1 MSTKTIS
8 LQEANLI
15 SWFNG
20 QLSVLEQQS
29 GKRVE
34 KLTLSIDR
42 TVSNDIS
49 ISLIMVEKDV
59 PVVAAA
65 PTSAPVVS
73 PQQG

>member
-29 GKRVE
+29 GKRVD

-42 TVSNDIS
+42 AVSNDIS
-49 ISLIMVEKDV
+49 ISLVLVDKTE
-59 PVVAAA
+59 
-65 PTSAPVVS
+65 PVVS
-73 PQQG
+73 PPKM

>member
-29 GKRVE
+29 GKRVD

-49 ISLIMVEKDV
+49 ILLTLVDKT
-59 PVVAAA
+59 PPAA
-65 PTSAPVVS
+65 PPTASYPVEAP
-73 PQQG
+73 PAE

>member
-29 GKRVE
+29 SKRVD
-34 KLTLSIDR
+34 KLILSIDR
-42 TVSNDIS
+42 AVSNDIS
-49 ISLIMVEKDV
+49 ISLVLVDKAE
-59 PVVAAA
+59 
-65 PTSAPVVS
+65 SVS
-73 PQQG
+73 PPAE

>member
-8 LQEANLI
+8 MQEANLI

-20 QLSVLEQQS
+20 QINVVEQQS

-34 KLTLSIDR
+34 KLMLSIDR
-42 TVSNDIS
+42 TESNDIS

-59 PVVAAA
+59 PVVATS
-65 PTSAPVVS
+65 PTAAPVVP
-73 PQQG
+73 PQQQ

>member
-29 GKRVE
+29 GKRVD
-34 KLTLSIDR
+34 KLMLSIDR

-49 ISLIMVEKDV
+49 ISLIMVEKDA
-59 PVVAAA
+59 PVVATS
-65 PTSAPVVS
+65 PTAAPVVP
-73 PQQG
+73 PQQE

>member
-29 GKRVE
+29 GKRVD
-34 KLTLSIDR
+34 KLTLSVDLA
-42 TVSNDIS
+42 VSNDIS
-49 ISLIMVEKDV
+49 ISLVLVDKTE
-59 PVVAAA
+59 
-65 PTSAPVVS
+65 PVVS
-73 PQQG
+73 PPKM

>member
-29 GKRVE
+29 GKRVD

-42 TVSNDIS
+42 AVSNDIS
-49 ISLIMVEKDV
+49 ISLVLVDKTE
-59 PVVAAA
+59 PVL
-65 PTSAPVVS
+65 P
-73 PQQG
+73 PQV

>member
-29 GKRVE
+29 GKRVD

-42 TVSNDIS
+42 AVSNDIS
-49 ISLIMVEKDV
+49 ISLVLVDKTEQ
-59 PVVAAA
+59 
-65 PTSAPVVS
+65 VVS
-73 PQQG
+73 PPKM

>member
-29 GKRVE
+29 GKRVD
-34 KLTLSIDR
+34 KLMLSVDR
-42 TVSNDIS
+42 SVSNDIS
-49 ISLIMVEKDV
+49 ISLVLVDRAE
-59 PVVAAA
+59 PVV
-65 PTSAPVVS
+65 PPSA
-73 PQQG
+73 G

>member
-15 SWFNG
+15 SWFNS

-29 GKRVE
+29 GKRID

-42 TVSNDIS
+42 AVSNDIS
-49 ISLIMVEKDV
+49 ISLVLVDKE
-59 PVVAAA
+59 AL
-65 PTSAPVVS
+65 VS
-73 PQQG
+73 PPAR

>member
-29 GKRVE
+29 GKRVD
-34 KLTLSIDR
+34 KLTLSVDR
-42 TVSNDIS
+42 AVSNDIS
-49 ISLIMVEKDV
+49 ISLVLVDKTE
-59 PVVAAA
+59 
-65 PTSAPVVS
+65 PVVS
-73 PQQG
+73 PPKM

>member
-29 GKRVE
+29 GKRVD

-42 TVSNDIS
+42 AVSNDIS

-59 PVVAAA
+59 PVVATS
-65 PTSAPVVS
+65 PTATPVVP

>member
-15 SWFNG
+15 SWFSG

-29 GKRVE
+29 GKRVD

-42 TVSNDIS
+42 AVSNDIS
-49 ISLIMVEKDV
+49 ILLVLVDKTE
-59 PVVAAA
+59 
-65 PTSAPVVS
+65 PVVS
-73 PQQG
+73 PPKM

>member
-29 GKRVE
+29 GKRVD

-42 TVSNDIS
+42 AVGNDIS
-49 ISLIMVEKDV
+49 ISLVLVDKTEL
-59 PVVAAA
+59 
-65 PTSAPVVS
+65 VVS
-73 PQQG
+73 PPKM